1 MEKILISN
9 DNNTKELNLLN
20 RRIFKNKIY
29 DIIIAIIEIKEEDG
43 INNYMELD
51 DRIINYINNNEKILF
66 DEPYKIINYYQEILN
81 ISYIIDSE
89 YIFLFLPKEG
99 PEFKYELLNNTNKR
113 DEINGN
119 IILTINNKF
128 IGIPYENDYD
138 INYAYLAYS
147 IKEFIHKYYDT
158 KNE

>member
-1 MEKILISN
+1 
-9 DNNTKELNLLN
+9 
-20 RRIFKNKIY
+20 
-29 DIIIAIIEIKEEDG
+29 
-43 INNYMELD
+43 MELD

-81 ISYIIDSE
+81 ISYIIDRG

-99 PEFKYELLNNTNKR
+99 PEIKYELLNNTNKR

-128 IGIPYENDYD
+128 IGISYENLYEFNDS
-138 INYAYLAYS
+138 YLVYS